1 MSIGKRLLGMA
12 ATLIGTVGLLAVSSP
27 AEAQRAAVP
36 VGHVLRAG
44 AVVVP
49 VANGGTAGWASISY
63 LRAHPDAIPG
73 VHVSMAGSG
82 DVRPASASGCNQNV
96 CIAITGD
103 GLFVSNWTTT
113 AYGNVGCTYAA
124 FHSQMFTVYGRWICA
139 TGSGPG
145 VYYDTTGPIGYY
157 QDDEEV
163 CNSWL
168 DIRGYPCET
177 IG

>member
-1 MSIGKRLLGMA
+1 MELRTMIRRILLPLVM
-12 ATLIGTVGLLAVSSP
+12 LLATIVGFAAP
-27 AEAQRAAVP
+27 AAAAP
-36 VGHVLRAG
+36 NRTGDFTS
-44 AVVVP
+44 VP

-63 LRAHPDAIPG
+63 LQAHPDAIPG
-73 VHVSMAGSG
+73 VHVSVGAAGG
-82 DVRPASASGCNQNV
+82 VRPASASGCNQNV
-96 CIAITGD
+96 CIDITGSD
-103 GLFVSNWTTT
+103 LFVSNWTTT

-124 FHSQMFTVYGRWICA
+124 FHSQSFTAYGPWICS

-145 VYYDTTGPIGYY
+145 VYYDTTGPVGYY

-168 DIRGYPCET
+168 EIRGYPCET